1 MAIRNATDET
11 FDQDI
16 RNGLVIADLGAPWCG
31 PCKMIAPVLEE
42 IAEEEDDR
50 MNIVKVDIDENK
62 EIAQKY
68 EVMSVP
74 TLLFFKDGELVDQA
88 VGFKPKEEIV
98 GIAEKHV

>member
-11 FDQDI
+11 FAQETSS
-16 RNGLVIADLGAPWCG
+16 GLVIADLGAPWCG

-42 IAEEEDDR
+42 IDEEQGDQ
-50 MNIVKVDIDENK
+50 MNIVKVDIDENM
-62 EIAQKY
+62 ETAQKY
-68 EVMSVP
+68 GVMSVP

-98 GIAEKHV
+98 SIAEKHA